1 MNTYSSKRIIDDQVW
16 PTTHIETLHRQLH
29 CLVKRETPDDIAHNN
44 ETSQKENRAEDR
56 IKN

>member
-1 MNTYSSKRIIDDQVW
+1 MNTNSSERVINDQVL
-16 PTTHIETLHRQLH
+16 PATHIKTLYRQLH
-29 CLVKRETPDDIAHNN
+29 RLVKRETPDDITHNN